1 MFDPIQWLDDCE
13 AALLDAD
20 HLATWL
26 ARSAG
31 ADIAAELDDLRIR
44 IAVLRAEIQRARVD
58 LAERAN
64 GGGSFNGSSKARW
77 AASPAPWDLK
87 RE

>member
-13 AALLDAD
+13 AALVDAD
-20 HLATWL
+20 YLATWL

-31 ADIAAELDDLRIR
+31 ANIAAELDDLRIR

-58 LAERAN
+58 LKNRGAGGGGAN
-64 GGGSFNGSSKARW
+64 GSGGLRW
-77 AASPAPWDLK
+77 DGKPAPWTV
-87 RE
+87 RRQ

>member
-20 HLATWL
+20 HLALWL

-31 ADIAAELDDLRIR
+31 TKVAAELDDLRIQ

-58 LAERAN
+58 LMQRKK
-64 GGGSFNGSSKARW
+64 GGGSKDSEETPWNGR
-77 AASPAPWDLK
+77 PAPWSFK
-87 RE
+87 RG